1 MRGVTLAVTAT
12 AILVVAGVVCA
23 ETTAT
28 AVVCTGVENRAA
40 VGAADRFPATVGS
53 LACLSEVH
61 GGSGKI
67 VHVWIHGDKEMASIE
82 LAVKG
87 ERWRT
92 WSTKRILPEWTGPW
106 RVEVRAGDG
115 TVLAKA
121 EFTIE

>member
-1 MRGVTLAVTAT
+1 VQPA
-12 AILVVAGVVCA
+12 
-23 ETTAT
+23 
-28 AVVCTGVENRAA
+28 AA
-40 VGAADRFPATVGS
+40 VGAAERFPATVGS
-53 LACLSEVH
+53 LTCVSEVL
-61 GGSGKI
+61 GGAGKV
-67 VHVWIHGDKEMASIE
+67 VHVWIHGDKELASIE

-106 RVEVRAGDG
+106 RVEVRAEDG